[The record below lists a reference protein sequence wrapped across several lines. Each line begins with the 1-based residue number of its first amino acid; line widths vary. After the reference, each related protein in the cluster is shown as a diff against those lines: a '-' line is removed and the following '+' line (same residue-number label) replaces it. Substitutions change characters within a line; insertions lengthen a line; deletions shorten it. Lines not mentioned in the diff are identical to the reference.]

1 MSNLDTTVI
10 ICCAGMGT
18 RLGIGTTKA
27 LMHIDGK
34 PLIIHQ
40 LEALKDYSD
49 VRVVVGYQA
58 NKVIEIVNSYRKD
71 IMFAFNNDFKTTGPA
86 TSLRKGLLNSK
97 EYVLSIDGD
106 ILVNP
111 EDFKKLLSVDGEY
124 LAISKRHSEEPILV
138 EVEDNEAIHF
148 SQKGNFEWPG
158 IVKLRTDKVFNNQE
172 HTFDIIEG
180 LLPIKAILVRS
191 RDIDTPED
199 YENAL
204 EWVKNGYKE

>member
-58 NKVIEIVNSYRKD
+58 NKVIEIINSYRKD

>member
-1 MSNLDTTVI
+1 MSDLDTTVI

-27 LMHIDGK
+27 LMHINGK

-49 VRVVVGYQA
+49 IRVVVGYQA

-71 IMFAFNNDFKTTGPA
+71 IMFAFNNDFKITGPA
-86 TSLRKGLLNSK
+86 TSLRKGMLNSK
-97 EYVLSIDGD
+97 KYVLSIDGD

-138 EVEDNEAIHF
+138 EVKDNEAIHF
-148 SQKGNFEWPG
+148 SQESNFEWPG
-158 IVKLRTDKVFNNQE
+158 IVKLKADKVLNNQE

-180 LLPIKAILVRS
+180 LLPIKTVLVRS
-191 RDIDTPED
+191 RDIDTTED

>member
-86 TSLRKGLLNSK
+86 TSLRKGMLNSK

-106 ILVNP
+106 ILVNSD
-111 EDFKKLLSVDGEY
+111 DFKKLLSVDGEY

-158 IVKLRTDKVFNNQE
+158 IVKLRADKVLNNQE
-172 HTFDIIEG
+172 HTFDIIEE
-180 LLPIKAILVRS
+180 LLPIKTLLVRS

>member
-1 MSNLDTTVI
+1 MSKNDTSVV

-27 LMHIDGK
+27 LMHMDGK

-40 LEALKDYSD
+40 LEALKEFDD

-58 NKVIEIVNSYRKD
+58 ERVIEAVNEYRKD
-71 IMFAFNNDFKTTGPA
+71 VMFVFNNDYKTTGPA
-86 TSLRKGLLNSK
+86 ASLSKGMIQAREYLL
-97 EYVLSIDGD
+97 YIDGD

-111 EDFKKLLSVDGEY
+111 DDFKRI
-124 LAISKRHSEEPILV
+124 LAIDEEFIAVSRKCSSEPALIC
-138 EVEDNEAIHF
+138 VEDEKAKCF
-148 SQKGNFEWPG
+148 SKDGNYEWTGITKVKAEKLAKGCSYTYEV
-158 IVKLRTDKVFNNQE
+158 IDKA
-172 HTFDIIEG
+172 
-180 LLPIKAILVRS
+180 LPIPAVLIQS

-204 EWVKNGYKE
+204 KWANNGYID

>member
-58 NKVIEIVNSYRKD
+58 NKVIE
-71 IMFAFNNDFKTTGPA
+71 
-86 TSLRKGLLNSK
+86 L
-97 EYVLSIDGD
+97 
-106 ILVNP
+106 IL
-111 EDFKKLLSVDGEY
+111 
-124 LAISKRHSEEPILV
+124 
-138 EVEDNEAIHF
+138 
-148 SQKGNFEWPG
+148 
-158 IVKLRTDKVFNNQE
+158 
-172 HTFDIIEG
+172 
-180 LLPIKAILVRS
+180 
-191 RDIDTPED
+191 
-199 YENAL
+199 EN
-204 EWVKNGYKE
+204 

>member
-86 TSLRKGLLNSK
+86 TSLRKGMLNSK

-111 EDFKKLLSVDGEY
+111 EDFKKLLSVDEEY

-138 EVEDNEAIHF
+138 EVEGNEAIHF
-148 SQKGNFEWPG
+148 SQNGKFEWPG
-158 IVKLRTDKVFNNQE
+158 IVKLKVDKILNNQE
-172 HTFDIIEG
+172 HTFDIIEE
-180 LLPIKAILVRS
+180 LLPIKTLMVRS